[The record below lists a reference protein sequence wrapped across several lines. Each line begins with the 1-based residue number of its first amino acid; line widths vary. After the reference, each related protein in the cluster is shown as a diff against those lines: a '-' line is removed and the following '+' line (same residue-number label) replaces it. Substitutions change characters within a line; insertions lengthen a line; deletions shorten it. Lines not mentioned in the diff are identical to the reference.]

1 MDLKSI
7 STSMTLA
14 VILIYKTDV
23 IDLHLPLMLFEYLE
37 DKKWKVLGEQQ
48 LFNEINTTIIA
59 PIWRQL
65 FCKNKEKKLN
75 LNYI

>member
-1 MDLKSI
+1 
-7 STSMTLA
+7 
-14 VILIYKTDV
+14 
-23 IDLHLPLMLFEYLE
+23 MLFEYLE

-59 PIWRQL
+59 PKLRQL